1 LVYLSTERAQRR
13 MPDDVGVVGPP
24 AAAAAAAKAV
34 AMTTCGHRA
43 SRVNQYICGNAS
55 RAQRFMPPRPATAL

>member
-1 LVYLSTERAQRR
+1 